1 MKGVKINNYIDN
13 RIVLSSRKLKNEVQT
28 LIQSN
33 RPRPLVI
40 RHVNYFEEEEDGPV
54 NTEEKDTL
62 KAI

>member
-13 RIVLSSRKLKNEVQT
+13 RIVLSSRKLKNEVQA

-40 RHVNYFEEEEDGPV
+40 RHLNYYE
-54 NTEEKDTL
+54 
-62 KAI
+62 